1 MIDGVEKDRGKPGT
15 VGRAVRR
22 EMVRRM
28 GKEQVNGEDR
38 TAQDP
43 RVADVSA
50 RRKGYE
56 ERFAKS
62 FLLPEKR
69 GRFVRIAVDRE
80 LLPKLNRKT
89 AKRRSKFRTILG
101 NFEHWVALG
110 KEDVKWC
117 PSEPGVELLRSLLD
131 LGAPKECYVLSVS
144 RAWDGRFG
152 DLKEVIQV
160 FSDRSVG
167 TSLVICL
174 PRSLAY
180 YYNEEMADL
189 SAILRKVDS

>member
-15 VGRAVRR
+15 VGRAARR
-22 EMVRRM
+22 AMARRM

-38 TAQDP
+38 QAQDP
-43 RVADVSA
+43 PVPDVSA
-50 RRKGYE
+50 RRKDYE

-69 GRFVRIAVDRE
+69 GRFVRIAADRE

-89 AKRRSKFRTILG
+89 AKRRSKFTTILH
-101 NFEHWVALG
+101 NLEHWVALG
-110 KEDVKWC
+110 KEDAKWC
-117 PSEPGVELLRSLLD
+117 PSEPGVELLRCLLD
-131 LGAPKECYVLSVS
+131 LGAPKECYVLSAD

-152 DLKEVIQV
+152 FLEEVV
-160 FSDRSVG
+160 RDFSDRSVG

-174 PRSLAY
+174 PKSLAY

-189 SAILRKVDS
+189 SAILRKDDS